1 MTAHLVILSLTRWL
15 SEWDFLILASSEHC
29 RAWMFVCLSIS
40 GSEYTCCRSE
50 AAAACSATAWDL
62 TASKRKLRRREDEGG
77 CAVHMHILW
86 RRMQNIDKYVICD
99 WLNILY
105 SVCKK
110 RFLKSED
117 GLDTCRHMQIIDN
130 SNTLRKTSF
139 LEKRMGKGGCVH
151 VDAYLACK
159 ILTTVVHCQWD
170 WDGQEALNKKIL
182 QLDQKIYI

>member
-77 CAVHMHILW
+77 CAVHMHILC
-86 RRMQNIDKYVICD
+86 RRMQDIDKYVICD
-99 WLNILY
+99 WLNIFY

-110 RFLKSED
+110 GFWRMKM
-117 GLDTCRHMQIIDN
+117 GLALHMQTHANYWRQQLYI
-130 SNTLRKTSF
+130 LRKTSF
-139 LEKRMGKGGCVH
+139 SEKRMGKGPVF
-151 VDAYLACK
+151 
-159 ILTTVVHCQWD
+159 
-170 WDGQEALNKKIL
+170 NM
-182 QLDQKIYI
+182 